1 MTAENGGGAFVII
14 YILSVILLALP
25 IMAAE
30 ILIGK
35 RGKQNPI
42 NSFRTLSNEASFYF
56 KNQSDALLNRTTKA
70 KKRFEDI
77 DIFSNWE
84 LIGWMG
90 ILAGIL
96 ILSFYSVIAG
106 WTISYIFK
114 SLSGSFTL
122 ITAAGSSAKF
132 ESFISDPEKLILWH
146 IGYLNLNQMYGQL
159 ISKKKQVLKVRP
171 GMVLEITKQ
180 QKI

>member
-1 MTAENGGGAFVII
+1 
-14 YILSVILLALP
+14 
-25 IMAAE
+25 MAAE

-35 RGKQNPI
+35 RGKQNQLI
-42 NSFRTLSNEASFYF
+42 VLEHSLMKQVFIS
-56 KNQSDALLNRTTKA
+56 KNQSDALLNRTTKT

-106 WTISYIFK
+106 WTIYPIF
-114 SLSGSFTL
+114 
-122 ITAAGSSAKF
+122 
-132 ESFISDPEKLILWH
+132 
-146 IGYLNLNQMYGQL
+146 LNLYLVHLHLLLLLDHLQSLNPLYQ
-159 ISKKKQVLKVRP
+159 ILKN
-171 GMVLEITKQ
+171 
-180 QKI
+180 